1 MVGYL
6 VYKSIYRRMYHIVPF
21 VIFYFKL
28 YINAKRF
35 PHEEKT
41 LDKPDLSPILKR
53 KKCFKLPSIVK
64 LKESK

>member
-1 MVGYL
+1 MH
-6 VYKSIYRRMYHIVPF
+6 HIVPF

-35 PHEEKT
+35 SHEEKT
-41 LDKPDLSPILKR
+41 LEKSGLSPILKR
-53 KKCFKLPSIVK
+53 KKCFKLPSVDK